1 VNSTGRAPLQRR
13 LELTNWI
20 LLAVLLAASLFFRSP
35 RVSLGILC
43 GGLISVVNFHC
54 LYRSLLPLLAGHHR
68 RGRASLLL
76 RYLLRLAVTAALLAW
91 LIAGD
96 RVDVIA
102 LLIGLSVIVL
112 NLGLTTLLVL
122 SGKKRLEEA

>member
-1 VNSTGRAPLQRR
+1 
-13 LELTNWI
+13 
-20 LLAVLLAASLFFRSP
+20 
-35 RVSLGILC
+35 VSLGILC
-43 GGLISVVNFHC
+43 GGLISIVNFHC
-54 LYRSLLPLLAGHHR
+54 LCRSLLAVLAGHR
-68 RGRASLLL
+68 PRGRAALLL
-76 RYLLRLAVTAALLAW
+76 RYLLRLAVTAVVLAW